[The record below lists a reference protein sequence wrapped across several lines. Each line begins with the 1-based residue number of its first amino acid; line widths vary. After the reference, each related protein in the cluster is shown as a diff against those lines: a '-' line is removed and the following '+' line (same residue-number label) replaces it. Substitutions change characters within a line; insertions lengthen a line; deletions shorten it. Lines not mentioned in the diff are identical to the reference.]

1 MNEKIDNVHFGVV
14 AIFTTSVTAAPV
26 HKNQINKKIVVTKPL
41 DKKQQTKKTKETKSV
56 LTKKTSTKNKKQ
68 VEKLTD
74 KKPKVLVKEI
84 SSKPKASIEKKPTT
98 VVSTKHEKTAKEKPV
113 YKPVIVPQCNDFSV
127 SKVLSDAFKQQG
139 DSTKTSMM
147 VKQILQ
153 ARETQFYPQK
163 SIRSCHALV
172 VTENKSY
179 QTDYSI
185 ILNDKGFFVQ
195 VENAMSL

>member
-1 MNEKIDNVHFGVV
+1 MRKLITFILVLLPF
-14 AIFTTSVTAAPV
+14 FTTSVTAAPV
-26 HKNQINKKIVVTKPL
+26 HKNQINKKIVVTKFL
-41 DKKQQTKKTKETKSV
+41 DKKQQTKKTKEMKLV

-68 VEKLTD
+68 VVKLTE
-74 KKPKVLVKEI
+74 KQPKVLVKGI
-84 SSKPKASIEKKPTT
+84 RSKPKTSIEKKPTT

-139 DSTKTSMM
+139 DATKTSMM

-163 SIRSCHALV
+163 GIRSCHALV
-172 VTENKSY
+172 VTESKSY

-195 VENAMSL
+195 VENAISL

>member
-1 MNEKIDNVHFGVV
+1 MRKLITCILVWLPF
-14 AIFTTSVTAAPV
+14 FTTSVTAAPV
-26 HKNQINKKIVVTKPL
+26 HKNQINKKIVVTKSL
-41 DKKQQTKKTKETKSV
+41 DKKQQTKKTKLV
-56 LTKKTSTKNKKQ
+56 LAKKMSTKNKKQ
-68 VEKLTD
+68 AVKLTD
-74 KKPKVLVKEI
+74 KKPKALVKGI
-84 SSKPKASIEKKPTT
+84 SSKPKTSIEKKPTT
-98 VVSTKHEKTAKEKPV
+98 VVSAKHKKAIKEKSV

-163 SIRSCHALV
+163 GIRSCHALV
-172 VTENKSY
+172 VTDGKSY

>member
-1 MNEKIDNVHFGVV
+1 MRKLITFILVLLPF
-14 AIFTTSVTAAPV
+14 FTTSVTAAPV
-26 HKNQINKKIVVTKPL
+26 HKNQINKKIVVTKSL
-41 DKKQQTKKTKETKSV
+41 DKKQQTKKMKEMKLV

-74 KKPKVLVKEI
+74 KKPKALVKEI
-84 SSKPKASIEKKPTT
+84 SSKPKTYIEKKPTT
-98 VVSTKHEKTAKEKPV
+98 VVSTIHEKTAKEKSV

-139 DSTKTSMM
+139 DATKTSMM

-163 SIRSCHALV
+163 GIRSCHALV
-172 VTENKSY
+172 VTESKSY

-195 VENAMSL
+195 VENAISL

>member
-1 MNEKIDNVHFGVV
+1 MRKLITFILVLLPF
-14 AIFTTSVTAAPV
+14 FTTSVTAAPV
-26 HKNQINKKIVVTKPL
+26 HKNQINKKIVVTKSL

-56 LTKKTSTKNKKQ
+56 PTKKTSTKNKKQ
-68 VEKLTD
+68 VVKLTD

-84 SSKPKASIEKKPTT
+84 SSKPKASIEKKTTT
-98 VVSTKHEKTAKEKPV
+98 VVSTKHEKTAKEKSV
-113 YKPVIVPQCNDFSV
+113 DKPVIVPQCNDFSV

-139 DSTKTSMM
+139 DATKTSMM

-163 SIRSCHALV
+163 GIRSCHALV
-172 VTENKSY
+172 VTETKSY

>member
-1 MNEKIDNVHFGVV
+1 MRKLITFILVLLPF
-14 AIFTTSVTAAPV
+14 FTTSVTAAPV
-26 HKNQINKKIVVTKPL
+26 HKNQINKKIVVTKSL
-41 DKKQQTKKTKETKSV
+41 DKKQQTKKTKETKLV
-56 LTKKTSTKNKKQ
+56 LTKKISTKNKKQ
-68 VEKLTD
+68 SVKLTD
-74 KKPKVLVKEI
+74 KKPKALVKGI
-84 SSKPKASIEKKPTT
+84 SSKPKTSIDKKPTT
-98 VVSTKHEKTAKEKPV
+98 VVSTKHEKTAKDKSV
-113 YKPVIVPQCNDFSV
+113 YKPLIEPQCNDFSV

-139 DSTKTSMM
+139 DSTQTSMM

-163 SIRSCHALV
+163 GIRSCHALV
-172 VTENKSY
+172 VTESKSY

>member
-1 MNEKIDNVHFGVV
+1 MRKLITFILVLLPF
-14 AIFTTSVTAAPV
+14 FTTSVTAAPV
-26 HKNQINKKIVVTKPL
+26 HKNQINKKIVVTKSL

-56 LTKKTSTKNKKQ
+56 LTKKMSTKNKKQ
-68 VEKLTD
+68 VVKLTD
-74 KKPKVLVKEI
+74 KKPKALVKEI
-84 SSKPKASIEKKPTT
+84 SSKPKTFIEKKPTT
-98 VVSTKHEKTAKEKPV
+98 VVSTIHEKTAKEKSV

-127 SKVLSDAFKQQG
+127 SKVLADAFKQQG
-139 DSTKTSMM
+139 DATKTSMM

-163 SIRSCHALV
+163 GIRSCHALV
-172 VTENKSY
+172 VTESKSY

>member
-1 MNEKIDNVHFGVV
+1 MRKLITFILVLLPF
-14 AIFTTSVTAAPV
+14 FTTSVTAAPV
-26 HKNQINKKIVVTKPL
+26 HKNQTNKKIVVTKSL

-56 LTKKTSTKNKKQ
+56 LTKKMSTKNKKQ
-68 VEKLTD
+68 VVKLTD
-74 KKPKVLVKEI
+74 KKPKALVKEI
-84 SSKPKASIEKKPTT
+84 SSKPKTFIEKKPTT
-98 VVSTKHEKTAKEKPV
+98 VVSTIHEKTAKEKSV

-139 DSTKTSMM
+139 DATKTSMM

-163 SIRSCHALV
+163 GIRSCHALV
-172 VTENKSY
+172 VTESKSY

>member
-1 MNEKIDNVHFGVV
+1 MRKLITFILVLLPF
-14 AIFTTSVTAAPV
+14 FTTSVTAAPV
-26 HKNQINKKIVVTKPL
+26 HKNQINKKIVVTKSL
-41 DKKQQTKKTKETKSV
+41 DKKQQTKKTKEMKLV
-56 LTKKTSTKNKKQ
+56 LTKKMSTKNKKQ
-68 VEKLTD
+68 VVKLTG
-74 KKPKVLVKEI
+74 KQPKVLVKKI
-84 SSKPKASIEKKPTT
+84 SSKPKTSIEKKPTT

-139 DSTKTSMM
+139 DLTKTSMM

-163 SIRSCHALV
+163 GIRSCHALV
-172 VTENKSY
+172 VTDGKSY

>member
-1 MNEKIDNVHFGVV
+1 MRKLITFILVLLPF
-14 AIFTTSVTAAPV
+14 FTTSVTAAPV
-26 HKNQINKKIVVTKPL
+26 HKNQINKKIVVTKSL
-41 DKKQQTKKTKETKSV
+41 DKKQQTKKTKEMKLV

-68 VEKLTD
+68 VVKLTE
-74 KKPKVLVKEI
+74 KQPKVLVKGI
-84 SSKPKASIEKKPTT
+84 SSKPKTSIEKKPTT

-139 DSTKTSMM
+139 DATKTSMM

-163 SIRSCHALV
+163 GIRSCHALV
-172 VTENKSY
+172 VTESKSY

-195 VENAMSL
+195 VENAISL

>member
-1 MNEKIDNVHFGVV
+1 MVLLPF
-14 AIFTTSVTAAPV
+14 FTTSVIAAPV
-26 HKNQINKKIVVTKPL
+26 HKNQTNKKIVVAKSL
-41 DKKQQTKKTKETKSV
+41 DKKQQTKKTKEMKLV
-56 LTKKTSTKNKKQ
+56 LIKKTSTKNKKQ

-74 KKPKVLVKEI
+74 KKPKALVKEI
-84 SSKPKASIEKKPTT
+84 SSKPKTSIEKKPTT
-98 VVSTKHEKTAKEKPV
+98 VVSTIHEKTAKEKSV

-163 SIRSCHALV
+163 GIRSCHALV
-172 VTENKSY
+172 VTDGKSY
-179 QTDYSI
+179 QTDYSV
-185 ILNDKGFFVQ
+185 ILNDKGFFIQ
-195 VENAMSL
+195 VENAQ

>member
-1 MNEKIDNVHFGVV
+1 MRKLITFILVLLPF
-14 AIFTTSVTAAPV
+14 FTTSVTAAPV
-26 HKNQINKKIVVTKPL
+26 HKNQINKKIVVTKSL

-56 LTKKTSTKNKKQ
+56 PTKKTSTKNKKQ
-68 VEKLTD
+68 VVKLTD

-84 SSKPKASIEKKPTT
+84 SSKPKASIEKKTTT
-98 VVSTKHEKTAKEKPV
+98 VVSTKHEKTAKEKSV
-113 YKPVIVPQCNDFSV
+113 DKPVIVPQCNDFSV

-139 DSTKTSMM
+139 DLTKTSMM

-163 SIRSCHALV
+163 GIRSCHALV
-172 VTENKSY
+172 VTDGKSY

-195 VENAMSL
+195 VENAISL

>member
-1 MNEKIDNVHFGVV
+1 MRKLITFILVLLPF
-14 AIFTTSVTAAPV
+14 FTTSVIAAPV
-26 HKNQINKKIVVTKPL
+26 HKNQINKKIVVTKSL
-41 DKKQQTKKTKETKSV
+41 DKKQQTKKTKGTKSV
-56 LTKKTSTKNKKQ
+56 LTKKTSTNNKKQ
-68 VEKLTD
+68 VVKLTD

-84 SSKPKASIEKKPTT
+84 SSKPKASIEKTT
-98 VVSTKHEKTAKEKPV
+98 VVSAKHEKTAKEKSV

-139 DSTKTSMM
+139 EATKTSMM

-153 ARETQFYPQK
+153 ERETQFYPQK
-163 SIRSCHALV
+163 GIRSCHALV
-172 VTENKSY
+172 VTDGKSY

-195 VENAMSL
+195 VENAISL

>member
-1 MNEKIDNVHFGVV
+1 MRKLITFILVLLPF
-14 AIFTTSVTAAPV
+14 FTTSVIAAPV
-26 HKNQINKKIVVTKPL
+26 HKNQINKKIVVTKSL

-56 LTKKTSTKNKKQ
+56 PTKKTSTKNKKQ
-68 VEKLTD
+68 VVKLTD

-84 SSKPKASIEKKPTT
+84 SSKPKASIEKKTTT
-98 VVSTKHEKTAKEKPV
+98 VVSTKHEKTAKEKSV
-113 YKPVIVPQCNDFSV
+113 DKPVIVPQCNDFSV

-139 DSTKTSMM
+139 DATKTSMM

-163 SIRSCHALV
+163 GIRSCHALV
-172 VTENKSY
+172 VTDGKSY

-195 VENAMSL
+195 VENAISL

>member
-1 MNEKIDNVHFGVV
+1 MRKLITFILVLLPF
-14 AIFTTSVTAAPV
+14 FTTSVTAAPV
-26 HKNQINKKIVVTKPL
+26 HKNQINKKIVVTKSL
-41 DKKQQTKKTKETKSV
+41 DKKQQTKKTKEMKLV

-74 KKPKVLVKEI
+74 KKPKALVKEI
-84 SSKPKASIEKKPTT
+84 SSKPKTSIEKKPTT
-98 VVSTKHEKTAKEKPV
+98 VVSTIHEKTAKEKSV

-139 DSTKTSMM
+139 DATKTSMM

-163 SIRSCHALV
+163 GIRSCHSLV
-172 VTENKSY
+172 VTESKSY

-195 VENAMSL
+195 VENAISL

>member
-1 MNEKIDNVHFGVV
+1 MRKLTTFILVLLPF
-14 AIFTTSVTAAPV
+14 FTTSVTAAPV
-26 HKNQINKKIVVTKPL
+26 HKNQINKKIVVTKSL

-56 LTKKTSTKNKKQ
+56 PTKKTSTKNKKQ
-68 VEKLTD
+68 VVKLTD

-84 SSKPKASIEKKPTT
+84 SSKPKASIEKKTTT
-98 VVSTKHEKTAKEKPV
+98 VVSTKHEKTAKEKSV
-113 YKPVIVPQCNDFSV
+113 DKPVIVPQCNDFSV

-139 DSTKTSMM
+139 DATKTSMM

-163 SIRSCHALV
+163 GIRSCHALV
-172 VTENKSY
+172 VTETKSY

-195 VENAMSL
+195 VENAISL

>member
-1 MNEKIDNVHFGVV
+1 MRKLITFILVLLPF
-14 AIFTTSVTAAPV
+14 FTTSVTAAPV
-26 HKNQINKKIVVTKPL
+26 HKNQINKKIVVTKSL
-41 DKKQQTKKTKETKSV
+41 DKKQQTKKTKETKLV
-56 LTKKTSTKNKKQ
+56 LTKKISTKNKKQ
-68 VEKLTD
+68 AVKLTD
-74 KKPKVLVKEI
+74 KKPKALVKEI
-84 SSKPKASIEKKPTT
+84 SSKPKTSIEKKLTT
-98 VVSTKHEKTAKEKPV
+98 VVSAKHEKVAKEKSV

-153 ARETQFYPQK
+153 AKETQFYPQK
-163 SIRSCHALV
+163 GIRSCHALV
-172 VTENKSY
+172 VTESKSY

>member
-1 MNEKIDNVHFGVV
+1 MRKLITFILVLLPF
-14 AIFTTSVTAAPV
+14 FTTSVIAAPV
-26 HKNQINKKIVVTKPL
+26 HKNQTNKKIVVIKSL
-41 DKKQQTKKTKETKSV
+41 DKKQQTKKTKEMKLV

-74 KKPKVLVKEI
+74 KKPKALVKEI
-84 SSKPKASIEKKPTT
+84 SSKPKTSIDKKPAT
-98 VVSTKHEKTAKEKPV
+98 VVSTKHEKTAKEKSV

-139 DSTKTSMM
+139 DATKTSMM
-147 VKQILQ
+147 VKQIFQ

-163 SIRSCHALV
+163 GIRSCHALV
-172 VTENKSY
+172 VTESKSY

>member
-1 MNEKIDNVHFGVV
+1 MRKLITFILVLLPF
-14 AIFTTSVTAAPV
+14 FTTSVTAAPV
-26 HKNQINKKIVVTKPL
+26 HKNQINKKIVVTKSL
-41 DKKQQTKKTKETKSV
+41 DKKQSV
-56 LTKKTSTKNKKQ
+56 
-68 VEKLTD
+68 KLTD

-98 VVSTKHEKTAKEKPV
+98 VVSTKHEKTAKEKSV

-153 ARETQFYPQK
+153 ARETQFYPK
-163 SIRSCHALV
+163 KGIRSCHALV
-172 VTENKSY
+172 VTESKSY

>member
-1 MNEKIDNVHFGVV
+1 MRKLITFILVLLPF
-14 AIFTTSVTAAPV
+14 FTTSVTAAQV
-26 HKNQINKKIVVTKPL
+26 HKNQIYKKIVVTKSL
-41 DKKQQTKKTKETKSV
+41 DKKQQTKKAKETKLV
-56 LTKKTSTKNKKQ
+56 ITKKISTKNKKQ
-68 VEKLTD
+68 AVKLTD
-74 KKPKVLVKEI
+74 KKPKALVKEI
-84 SSKPKASIEKKPTT
+84 SSKPKTSIEKKSTT

-163 SIRSCHALV
+163 GIRSCHALV
-172 VTENKSY
+172 VTDGKSY
-179 QTDYSI
+179 QTDYSV
-185 ILNDKGFFVQ
+185 ILNDKGFFIQ
-195 VENAMSL
+195 VENAQ

>member
-1 MNEKIDNVHFGVV
+1 MRKLITFISVLLSF
-14 AIFTTSVTAAPV
+14 FTTSVTAAPV
-26 HKNQINKKIVVTKPL
+26 HKNQINKKIVVTKSL
-41 DKKQQTKKTKETKSV
+41 DKKQQTKKTKETKLV
-56 LTKKTSTKNKKQ
+56 LVKKMSTKNKKQ
-68 VEKLTD
+68 AVKLTD
-74 KKPKVLVKEI
+74 KKPKALVKGI
-84 SSKPKASIEKKPTT
+84 SSKPKTSIEKKPTT
-98 VVSTKHEKTAKEKPV
+98 VVSTKHEKTAKDKSV

-139 DSTKTSMM
+139 DSTQTSMM

-163 SIRSCHALV
+163 GIRSCHALV
-172 VTENKSY
+172 VTESKSY

>member
-1 MNEKIDNVHFGVV
+1 MRKLITFILVLLPF
-14 AIFTTSVTAAPV
+14 FTTSVTAAPV
-26 HKNQINKKIVVTKPL
+26 HKNQINKKIVVTKSL
-41 DKKQQTKKTKETKSV
+41 DKKQQTKKTKETKLV
-56 LTKKTSTKNKKQ
+56 LTKKISSKNKKTA
-68 VEKLTD
+68 VKLTD

-84 SSKPKASIEKKPTT
+84 SSKPKKSIEKKTTT
-98 VVSTKHEKTAKEKPV
+98 VVSTKHEKTAKDKSV

-139 DSTKTSMM
+139 DLTKTSMM

-163 SIRSCHALV
+163 GIRSCHALV
-172 VTENKSY
+172 VTETKSY

-195 VENAMSL
+195 VENAISL

>member
-1 MNEKIDNVHFGVV
+1 MRKLIMFILVLLPF
-14 AIFTTSVTAAPV
+14 FTTSVIAAPV
-26 HKNQINKKIVVTKPL
+26 HKNQINKKIVVTKSL

-56 LTKKTSTKNKKQ
+56 PTKKTSTKNKKQ
-68 VEKLTD
+68 VVKLTD

-84 SSKPKASIEKKPTT
+84 SSKPKASIEKKTTT
-98 VVSTKHEKTAKEKPV
+98 VVSTKHEKTAKEKSV
-113 YKPVIVPQCNDFSV
+113 DKPVIVPQCNDFSV

-139 DSTKTSMM
+139 DATKTSMM

-163 SIRSCHALV
+163 GIRSCHALV
-172 VTENKSY
+172 VTETKSY

-195 VENAMSL
+195 VENAISL

>member
-1 MNEKIDNVHFGVV
+1 MRKLITFILVLLPF
-14 AIFTTSVTAAPV
+14 FTTSVTAAPV
-26 HKNQINKKIVVTKPL
+26 HKNQINKKIVVTKSL
-41 DKKQQTKKTKETKSV
+41 DKKQQTKKTKEMKLV

-74 KKPKVLVKEI
+74 KKPKALVKEI
-84 SSKPKASIEKKPTT
+84 SSKPKTSIEKKPTT
-98 VVSTKHEKTAKEKPV
+98 VVSTIHEKTAKEKSV

-153 ARETQFYPQK
+153 ERETQFYPQK
-163 SIRSCHALV
+163 GIRSCHALV
-172 VTENKSY
+172 VTDGKSY

-195 VENAMSL
+195 VENAISL

>member
-1 MNEKIDNVHFGVV
+1 MRKLITFILVLLPF
-14 AIFTTSVTAAPV
+14 FTTSVIAAPV
-26 HKNQINKKIVVTKPL
+26 HKNQINKKIVVTKSL
-41 DKKQQTKKTKETKSV
+41 DKKQQTKKTKEMKLV

-68 VEKLTD
+68 VVKLTG
-74 KKPKVLVKEI
+74 KQPKVLVKKI
-84 SSKPKASIEKKPTT
+84 SSKPKTSIEKKPTI
-98 VVSTKHEKTAKEKPV
+98 VVSAKHEKTAKEKSV

-139 DSTKTSMM
+139 DSTKISMM

-163 SIRSCHALV
+163 GIRSCHALV
-172 VTENKSY
+172 VTDGKNY
-179 QTDYSI
+179 QTDYSV

-195 VENAMSL
+195 VENAISL

>member
-1 MNEKIDNVHFGVV
+1 MRKLITFILVLLPF
-14 AIFTTSVTAAPV
+14 FTTSVTAAPV
-26 HKNQINKKIVVTKPL
+26 HKNQINKKIVVTKSL
-41 DKKQQTKKTKETKSV
+41 DKKQQTKKTKETKLV
-56 LTKKTSTKNKKQ
+56 LTKKMSTKNKKQ
-68 VEKLTD
+68 AVKLTD
-74 KKPKVLVKEI
+74 KKPKTLVKEI
-84 SSKPKASIEKKPTT
+84 SSKPKTFIEKKPTT

-139 DSTKTSMM
+139 DLTKTSMM

-163 SIRSCHALV
+163 GIRSCHALV
-172 VTENKSY
+172 VTESKSY

>member
-1 MNEKIDNVHFGVV
+1 MRKLITFILVWLPF
-14 AIFTTSVTAAPV
+14 FTTSVTAAPV
-26 HKNQINKKIVVTKPL
+26 HKNQINKKIVVTKSL
-41 DKKQQTKKTKETKSV
+41 DKKQQTKKTKETKLV
-56 LTKKTSTKNKKQ
+56 LTKKMSTKNKKQ
-68 VEKLTD
+68 AVKLTD
-74 KKPKVLVKEI
+74 KKPKALVKEI
-84 SSKPKASIEKKPTT
+84 SSKPKTSIEKKPTT
-98 VVSTKHEKTAKEKPV
+98 VVSAKHKKAIKEKSV

-139 DSTKTSMM
+139 DATKTSMM

-163 SIRSCHALV
+163 GIRSCHALV
-172 VTENKSY
+172 VTDGKSY

>member
-1 MNEKIDNVHFGVV
+1 MRKLITFILVLLPF
-14 AIFTTSVTAAPV
+14 FTTSVTAAPV
-26 HKNQINKKIVVTKPL
+26 HKNQINKKIVVTKSL
-41 DKKQQTKKTKETKSV
+41 DKKQQTKKTKETKLV
-56 LTKKTSTKNKKQ
+56 LTKKISTKNKKQ
-68 VEKLTD
+68 AVKLTD

-84 SSKPKASIEKKPTT
+84 SSKPKASIEKKTTT
-98 VVSTKHEKTAKEKPV
+98 VVSTKHEKTAKEKSV
-113 YKPVIVPQCNDFSV
+113 DKPVIVPQCNDFSV

-139 DSTKTSMM
+139 DATKTSMM

-163 SIRSCHALV
+163 GIRSCHALV
-172 VTENKSY
+172 VTESKSY

-195 VENAMSL
+195 VENAISL